1 MEKRSE
7 AARLRSLSS
16 LILIVLLVG
25 ASFASQVLDPT
36 DIGGGARPLGM
47 GKAFT
52 GIADDGSAIFT
63 NPAGLSQNKSLTVIS
78 MAGSLMTEVPYT
90 IIGASYPALNG
101 TIGIGY
107 VGLGISGINET
118 ILVNGTPEI
127 TGAQGSYTNSAIN
140 LSYATELKNVSY
152 GIIKSPDVGATL
164 KIISQ
169 GLSGGSF
176 EGGGGTGFDLD
187 LGARSRLTEDMTA
200 GFVVKN
206 IIPGN
211 NFKSDEI
218 PMVIQGGVTKA
229 FNKYN
234 LLTALDAEYNRTIL
248 FHAGCEWNP
257 IRLLKLRL
265 GLDQKPD
272 AGSTTTN
279 LAAGL
284 GVSFGGF
291 AFDYA
296 YHTYA
301 GISDLSTH
309 YFSIGYVGEARA
321 EEAKPVTKP
330 SIAPAPI
337 MPAPMLAP
345 VPTPPASPKKVQPTP
360 TKKPVKKTVKPR

>member
-1 MEKRSE
+1 M
-7 AARLRSLSS
+7 AM
-16 LILIVLLVG
+16 
-25 ASFASQVLDPT
+25 ASQVLDPT
-36 DIGGGARPLGM
+36 EIGVGARPLGM

-63 NPAGLSQNKSLTVIS
+63 NPAGLSQNKALTVIS

-90 IIGASYPALNG
+90 VIGASYPALNG

-107 VGLGISGINET
+107 VGLGVSGINET
-118 ILVNGTPEI
+118 ILVNGTPEV
-127 TGAQGSYTNSAIN
+127 TGGQGSYANSAIN

-152 GIIKSPDVGATL
+152 GMIKSPDVGATL
-164 KIISQ
+164 KIINQ

-187 LGARSRLTEDMTA
+187 LGARSRITEDMTA
-200 GFVVKN
+200 GVLIKN

-218 PMVIQGGVTKA
+218 PMSIQGGVTKA
-229 FNKYN
+229 FGKYN

-279 LAAGL
+279 MAAGL
-284 GVSFGGF
+284 GISFGGF

-309 YFSIGYVGEARA
+309 YFSIGYVGE
-321 EEAKPVTKP
+321 EKVKAKPAEV
-330 SIAPAPI
+330 APAP
-337 MPAPMLAP
+337 PPP
-345 VPTPPASPKKVQPTP
+345 VPSKKVQPAP
-360 TKKPVKKTVKPR
+360 VKKPVKKPIKKPAASR